1 MSVGGAQDG
10 RSVTGQVTGDQA
22 DASPAEP
29 GHEPDHSQISTSAD
43 GRCAVG
49 VVLYNPDLAVL
60 CGLLEAVSPEVEEV
74 WLFLNSV
81 LPEGAE
87 ARLRAACRSGL
98 RLLNDGSNPGLGIA
112 YNRMAEAARAAG
124 ADQLLIFD
132 QDSSPPPGMLRQ
144 LRATHAALR
153 AAGERPAIVG
163 PLAVSADDGVGFKP
177 PRTFPSAATRAH
189 GTAWPAEFVI
199 SSGSLLDLGACAAV
213 GGFREDF
220 FIDAVDIEWCFRAWA
235 VGWSCWIESAVRMPH
250 RLGQGTIRLPVLNMR
265 LTRQPPSRLY
275 TYVRNQVAMLGLP
288 HTPRRWKLRLLPH
301 MAVQAAVYFAASPGR
316 RGIVLRAFRQGL
328 SDGLRGRL
336 GAGRRGGF

>member
-1 MSVGGAQDG
+1 MSGEAAAP
-10 RSVTGQVTGDQA
+10 R
-22 DASPAEP
+22 ER
-29 GHEPDHSQISTSAD
+29 PDHAAVSSSE

-49 VVLYNPDLAVL
+49 VVLYNPDLDVL
-60 CGLLEAVSPEVEEV
+60 CGLIGAVSSEVDEI
-74 WLFLNSV
+74 WLFRNSM

-87 ARLRAACRSGL
+87 ARLRVACRSGL
-98 RLLNDGSNPGLGIA
+98 RFLNDGSNPGLGIA

-124 ADQLLIFD
+124 AAELLIFD
-132 QDSSPPPGMLRQ
+132 QDSSPPPGMLQR
-144 LRATHAALR
+144 LRATRAALR

-163 PLAVSADDGVGFKP
+163 PLAVSADEGAGFKP
-177 PRTFPSAATRAH
+177 PRTFPSAAVRAQ

-199 SSGSLLDLGACAAV
+199 SSGSLLDLDAFAAV

-235 VGWSCWIESAVRMPH
+235 RGWSCWIESAVRMPH
-250 RLGQGTIRLPVLNMR
+250 RLGQGTIRLPVVNMR

-301 MAVQAAVYFAASPGR
+301 MAVQAAVYLAASPGQ
-316 RGIVLRAFRQGL
+316 RGVVLRAFRQGL
-328 SDGLRGRL
+328 ADGLRGHL